1 MVDVLEKEGRTCDI
15 REESAEYK
23 ALYQALAKEITI
35 LHQCAERPEPV
46 RETAHAVRLLQRF
59 LVRHRRHDLDDTDS
73 RQHKENAVPGREEKN
88 LPAKNRRRDRSKTIY
103 HHEDRHEAHKLR
115 PFAHVPCNGTGDD
128 DAERP

>member
-15 REESAEYK
+15 GEESAEYK
-23 ALYQALAKEITI
+23 ALYQAVAKEITI
-35 LHQCAERPEPV
+35 LHERPEPV

-103 HHEDRHEAHKLR
+103 HHEDRHEAHELR